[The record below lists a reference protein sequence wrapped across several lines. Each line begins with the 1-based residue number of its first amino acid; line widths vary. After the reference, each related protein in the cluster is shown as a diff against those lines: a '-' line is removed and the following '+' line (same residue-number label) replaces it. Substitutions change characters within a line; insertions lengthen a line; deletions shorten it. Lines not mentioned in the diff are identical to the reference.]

1 MQRFENKVVL
11 VTGARSGIGAATARR
26 FSREGAK
33 VVLLG
38 HHKPGDVAGELPA
51 ERTLALEVNVA
62 DAAAMGRAVA
72 QTVEHFG
79 QLDVLVNNAGTYEG
93 GDLTEVDD
101 AAWRRVMAVNVDG
114 VFYGCRAAI
123 PHLLKTKGSII
134 NTSSV
139 SGLGGD
145 WDAGPYCASKGAVN
159 TFTQALALDLGKH
172 GVRVNAVCP
181 TLTRTGMTESMRGNE
196 ALVAKFEERI
206 ALGRIC
212 EPEEVAA
219 VIAFLASED
228 ASFITGALIPVDGGV
243 TAANGQPKF

>member
-1 MQRFENKVVL
+1 M
-11 VTGARSGIGAATARR
+11 
-26 FSREGAK
+26 

-38 HHKPGDVAGELPA
+38 HHKPEEVERELPA
-51 ERTLALEVNVA
+51 ERTLALEVDVA
-62 DAAAMGRAVA
+62 DAAAMA
-72 QTVEHFG
+72 QAIAETVQRFG

-101 AAWRRVMAVNVDG
+101 ASWRKVMAVNVDG
-114 VFYGCRAAI
+114 VFHGCRAAI
-123 PHLLKTKGSII
+123 PHLLKTRGSII

-139 SGLGGD
+139 SGVGGD
-145 WDAGPYCASKGAVN
+145 WGGSPYCASKGAIN
-159 TFTQALALDLGKH
+159 AFTQALALDLGTQ
-172 GVRVNAVCP
+172 GVRVNAVLP
-181 TLTRTGMTESMRGNE
+181 TLTRTGMTETMTSNE
-196 ALVAKFEERI
+196 ALLEKFRERI

-228 ASFITGALIPVDGGV
+228 ASFITGALIPVDGGL